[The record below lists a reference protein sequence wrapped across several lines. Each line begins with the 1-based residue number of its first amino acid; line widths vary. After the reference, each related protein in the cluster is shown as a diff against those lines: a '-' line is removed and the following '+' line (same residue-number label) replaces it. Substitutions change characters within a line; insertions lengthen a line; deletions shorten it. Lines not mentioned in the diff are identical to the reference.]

1 MILDFS
7 GIAAK
12 YLSMM
17 FYLKLY
23 IESKTNTQA
32 IIKQKTTVLDQQH
45 YSTRKIKLRVD
56 NL

>member
-1 MILDFS
+1 MGGVFIVLIGGLVPLS
-7 GIAAK
+7 GVR
-12 YLSMM
+12 LSMM

-45 YSTRKIKLRVD
+45 YS
-56 NL
+56 